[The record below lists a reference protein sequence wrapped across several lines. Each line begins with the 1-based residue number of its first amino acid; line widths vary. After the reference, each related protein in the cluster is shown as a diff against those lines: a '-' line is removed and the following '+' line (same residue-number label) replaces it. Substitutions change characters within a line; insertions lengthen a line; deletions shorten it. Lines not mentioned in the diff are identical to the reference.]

1 LKTFR
6 YFITGATGLAGS
18 YILKKLIAE
27 KCIVRALKRPTSSL
41 KLVDNLRVDPNAT
54 IEWVEGDLG
63 NIHQL
68 SDYIQDIDYVI
79 HCAGLVSFR
88 EKDRPRLLKI
98 NAEGTANLINV
109 CLESGIK
116 KFCHISSIAALGNS
130 GSSTVTEKDTWDN
143 RNSASVYAVSKHLG
157 EREVWRGIAE
167 GLPAVIV
174 NPSVILGV
182 GNGNQSSG
190 RIFQHILE
198 NKNYYPIGELNV
210 VDAEDVANAV
220 FQLLKSDIQGERFI
234 LNAQKISYQ
243 TLFQNIAQ
251 AFGQAPP
258 SFQLNEKMLKFL
270 YFFGKLLKPF
280 GVQTGLN
287 SDTLKRLLDTPS
299 YDGTK
304 IKTQLNFQYTDIQQ
318 SITQVCKQYQ
328 KMRLG

>member
-1 LKTFR
+1 LKTSR

-27 KCIVRALKRPTSSL
+27 GCAVRALKRPTSSL
-41 KLVDNLRVDPNAT
+41 KLVENLSSNPNSK

-68 SDYIQDIDYVI
+68 SDYTQDIDYVI

-88 EKDRPRLLKI
+88 EKDRPKLLKI
-98 NAEGTANLINV
+98 NAEGTANLVNV
-109 CLESGIK
+109 CLETDLK
-116 KFCHISSIAALGNS
+116 KFCHISSIVALGNS
-130 GSSTVTEKDTWDN
+130 ENSTITEKDTWDN
-143 RNSASVYAVSKHLG
+143 RNSASVYAVSKHLA
-157 EREVWRGIAE
+157 EREVWRGVAE

-198 NKNYYPIGELNV
+198 KKSYYPTGELNV

-220 FQLLKSDIQGERFI
+220 FQLLKSDIQGERFV

-243 TLFQNIAQ
+243 TLFQSIAQ
-251 AFGQAPP
+251 ALGQAPP

-270 YFFGKLLKPF
+270 YFSGKLLKLF
-280 GVQTGLN
+280 GVQTALT
-287 SDTLKRLLDTPS
+287 SDTLKRLLDTPF

-304 IKTQLNFQYTDIQQ
+304 IETELNFRYTDIQQ
-318 SITQVCKQYQ
+318 SITQVCEQYQ
-328 KMRLG
+328 KMKLR